1 MGEIKMNSEII
12 KAMNK
17 KKKIHSIHNWWFKNG
32 YKVLRIVFFPIWV
45 ILIIHE
51 KIINWLNSR
60 QSWNEERAK
69 KILDYYIP
77 RKSDWDNE
85 EKTFYF
91 FDNGLGWGNIAKQ
104 YLKRKDYRF
113 WNINH
118 YKIRSYLIQDFQLE
132 GFIKEKGDCYD
143 GRTELIFKMIEN

>member
-17 KKKIHSIHNWWFKNG
+17 KKKIHPIRKWWFKNG
-32 YKVLRIVFFPIWV
+32 YKVLRIIFFPIWI

-77 RKSDWDNE
+77 RRSDWDNE
-85 EKTFYF
+85 DKTFYF
-91 FDNGLGWGNIAKQ
+91 FDK
-104 YLKRKDYRF
+104 
-113 WNINH
+113 
-118 YKIRSYLIQDFQLE
+118 
-132 GFIKEKGDCYD
+132 
-143 GRTELIFKMIEN
+143 KMYSH

>member
-1 MGEIKMNSEII
+1 MNSEII

-17 KKKIHSIHNWWFKNG
+17 KEKTRPIRKWWFKNG
-32 YKVLRIVFFPIWV
+32 YKVLRIIFFPIWI

-51 KIINWLNSR
+51 KIIKWLNSR
-60 QSWNEERAK
+60 QFWNEERAK

-77 RKSDWDNE
+77 RKSDWNNE
-85 EKTFYF
+85 DKTFYF
-91 FDNGLGWGNIAKQ
+91 FDNGLGWGIIAKK

-118 YKIRSYLIQDFQLE
+118 CRIRSYLIQDFELE
-132 GFIKEKGDCYD
+132 GFTKEKGECSE
-143 GRTELIFKMIEN
+143 GWTELIFKMIEN